1 MMLDNKLKTLEKVD
15 SNNVFKRKSL
25 ELVNKEDDAED
36 TAKTQ
41 PAYHHVWNQIQNIDI
56 PNNAPESA
64 NYYMKIND

>member
-36 TAKTQ
+36 TAKT
-41 PAYHHVWNQIQNIDI
+41 
-56 PNNAPESA
+56 
-64 NYYMKIND
+64 

>member
-25 ELVNKEDDAED
+25 ELVNEEDDAED

-41 PAYHHVWNQIQNIDI
+41 PASQHVWNQIQNIDI
-56 PNNAPESA
+56 PKTPESA